1 MRKDFRKEISC
12 KMRSKLATKQNRTGI
27 LSLISMPINLL
38 NHNILLNRRFQQL
51 RSMSLLWGSRLTW
64 IGSVKLEKNRK
75 REGRRMRTD
84 LRITRT
90 FSRMKKST
98 RNCST
103 SSKWSCLLEECNSKT
118 NKRLKCSH
126 KCKELTS
133 LAFWKTLGTHLTANK
148 IHVRRTQIKQLYTN

>member
-12 KMRSKLATKQNRTGI
+12 KMQSKLATKQNRTGT
-27 LSLISMPINLL
+27 LSLISMQINLL
-38 NHNILLNRRFQQL
+38 NHNILLNRRYQQL
-51 RSMSLLWGSRLTW
+51 RSMSLLWVSRLTW
-64 IGSVKLEKNRK
+64 IGSVKLVKNRK
-75 REGRRMRTD
+75 REGRLMRTD

-118 NKRLKCSH
+118 NKRLKSSN
-126 KCKELTS
+126 KCKELTF
-133 LAFWKTLGTHLTANK
+133 LAFWKTLGTHLTTNK
-148 IHVRRTQIKQLYTN
+148 IHVSWTQIKQLYTN